1 MFRRHT
7 LRAAAA
13 IAAVGLLAACG
24 TSDSGSTASGSGAP
38 DVEGTLS
45 TGWTTGITS
54 LDPHMATS
62 EIASFRFGLNEI
74 YDRLFTVK
82 ADGTVD
88 GMLVQD
94 YSYSPDGLGL
104 ILNLREDV
112 TFRDG
117 TPLDAEVVKVNLD
130 RARTVD
136 SPSVKSRMAPVVD
149 VAVTGPYQVTLT
161 LAEPTVVVPYVL
173 AEMAGFVM
181 HPDLIANGNP
191 ATETNGSGA
200 YSVESFAPGEELTIV
215 RDRSDYWDADAAKLA
230 KIEYKAISDTQAF
243 TNAMAAGQIELG
255 QFLPGTV
262 NAVEGRKGLTTV
274 DVPTGTG
281 VELFLNRNIAPLD
294 DVKVRQAINY
304 AYNRDEIIEA
314 LYLGS
319 EVRHQY
325 SRPGLPGYDAELD
338 ETYTY
343 DPAKAK
349 QLLAEAGHPN
359 GIDLGEVI
367 ITNVITPGVGDA
379 MQEQFAQAGIKI
391 TPIVKDGLEGPTSF
405 GRGEASALLHYSPLG
420 TSFTSGSSY
429 RWGPRL
435 NPAGV
440 TPEYT
445 QMLAAAND
453 SRRSEGEREAS
464 AAELNRYLVE
474 QAWGAPLVWITY
486 PWVMSDKVGNF
497 STDMDYSTT
506 LGPFDFR
513 YLTVSE

>member
-1 MFRRHT
+1 MFRRRT

-13 IAAVGLLAACG
+13 LAAVGLLAACG
-24 TSDSGSTASGSGAP
+24 STDSGSAGSGTP
-38 DVEGTLS
+38 NVEGTLS
-45 TGWTTGITS
+45 TGWTTAITS

-88 GMLVQD
+88 GMLVED
-94 YSYSPDGLGL
+94 YTYSEDGLGL
-104 ILNLREDV
+104 ILDLREDV

-117 TPLDAEVVKVNLD
+117 APLDAAVVKANLD
-130 RARTVD
+130 RARTLD

-149 VAVTGPYQVTLT
+149 VAVTAPYQVTLK
-161 LAEPTVVVPYVL
+161 LAEPTDTIPYVL
-173 AEMAGFVM
+173 AEMSGFIM

-200 YSVESFAPGEELTIV
+200 YSVESFAPGEQLTLV
-215 RDRSDYWDADAAKLA
+215 RDRTDYWDTDAAQLA

-243 TNAMAAGQIELG
+243 TNAMAGGQIELG

-262 NAVEGRKGLTTV
+262 TAIDGRNGLTTV
-274 DVPTGTG
+274 DVPTGIG
-281 VELFLNRNIAPLD
+281 VELFLNRNVAPLD
-294 DVKVRQAINY
+294 DVKVRQAINH
-304 AYNRDEIIEA
+304 AYNREEIVEA
-314 LYLGS
+314 LYPGS
-319 EVRHQY
+319 EARYQY
-325 SRPGLPGYDAELD
+325 SRVGLPGYDESLE
-338 ETYTY
+338 ETYSY
-343 DPAKAK
+343 DPEKAK
-349 QLLAEAGHPN
+349 KLLADAGHPD

-367 ITNVITPGVGDA
+367 IVNVITPGVADVL
-379 MQEQFAQAGIKI
+379 QEQFSQAGIKI

-420 TSFTSGSSY
+420 TSFTSGSGY

-440 TPEYT
+440 TPEYEK
-445 QMLAAAND
+445 MLSEATD
-453 SRRSEGEREAS
+453 PRRSPEERGAS
-464 AAELNRYLVE
+464 AVALNDYLVDE
-474 QAWGAPLVWITY
+474 AWGAPLVWITY

-497 STDMDYSTT
+497 TTDMDYATT
-506 LGPFDFR
+506 TGPFDLR

>member
-1 MFRRHT
+1 MFRRRT

-13 IAAVGLLAACG
+13 LAAVGLLAACG
-24 TSDSGSTASGSGAP
+24 SSDSGSAGSGTP
-38 DVEGTLS
+38 DTEATLS
-45 TGWTTGITS
+45 TGWTTAITS

-62 EIASFRFGLNEI
+62 EIASFRFGLNQI

-94 YSYSPDGLGL
+94 YSYSEDGLGL
-104 ILNLREDV
+104 ILDLREDV

-117 TPLDAEVVKVNLD
+117 TPLDAAAVKVNLD
-130 RARTVD
+130 RARTLD
-136 SPSVKSRMAPVVD
+136 SPSVKSRMSPVVD
-149 VAVTGPYQVTLT
+149 VTITAPYQVTLA
-161 LAEPTVVVPYVL
+161 LAEPTDTMPYVL
-173 AEMAGFVM
+173 AEMSGFIM
-181 HPDLIANGNP
+181 HPDLVANGNP

-200 YSVESFAPGEELTIV
+200 YSVESFAPGEQLTVV
-215 RDRSDYWDADAAKLA
+215 RDRTDYWDTDAAQIA

-243 TNAMAAGQIELG
+243 TNAMAGGQIELG

-262 NAVEGRKGLTTV
+262 SAIDGRKGLVTV
-274 DVPTGTG
+274 DVPTGIG
-281 VELFLNRNIAPLD
+281 VELFLNRSVAPLD
-294 DVKVRQAINY
+294 DVKVRQAINH
-304 AYNRDEIIEA
+304 AYDRQEIVEA
-314 LYLGS
+314 LYPGS
-319 EVRHQY
+319 EARYQY
-325 SRPGLPGYDAELD
+325 SRTGLPGFDASLD
-338 ETYTY
+338 DVYSY
-343 DPAKAK
+343 DPEKAK

-367 ITNVITPGVGDA
+367 IVNVVTPGVADVL
-379 MQEQFAQAGIKI
+379 QEQFAQAGIKI

-405 GRGEASALLHYSPLG
+405 GRGEASALLHYSPIG

-440 TPEYT
+440 TPEYE
-445 QMLAAAND
+445 QMLSDATD
-453 SRRSEGEREAS
+453 PRRSEEEREAS
-464 AAELNRYLVE
+464 AVALNNYLVDE
-474 QAWGAPLVWITY
+474 AWGAPLVWITY

-506 LGPFDFR
+506 AGPFDLR